1 MPKPFNP
8 SQETHTEFLRRKMA
22 MVGHLTL
29 SQWMRKQGYPF
40 NYCYYVIFGK
50 PRKQLRCDLP
60 AKR

>member
-8 SQETHTEFLRRKMA
+8 SRETHTEFLRRKMK

-40 NYCYYVIFGK
+40 DYCYYVIFGK
-50 PRKQLRCDLP
+50 QPD
-60 AKR
+60 KR